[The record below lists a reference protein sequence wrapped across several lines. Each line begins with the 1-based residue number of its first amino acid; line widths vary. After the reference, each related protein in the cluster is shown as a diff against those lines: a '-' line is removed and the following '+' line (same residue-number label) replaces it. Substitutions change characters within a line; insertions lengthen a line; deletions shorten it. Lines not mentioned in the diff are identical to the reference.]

1 MNNYIVITKEWV
13 HTQGMKVLN
22 KQGQKGIF
30 TKGDNMLKEILDYIQ
45 QIAKIGLFI
54 ALTAWVVNN
63 WNNTLS
69 IYHMGGID
77 VKDQV

>member
-1 MNNYIVITKEWV
+1 
-13 HTQGMKVLN
+13 
-22 KQGQKGIF
+22 
-30 TKGDNMLKEILDYIQ
+30 MLKEILDYIQ

-69 IYHMGGID
+69 IYHMGGLD
-77 VKDQV
+77 VENSMRDEYKFLVSPPK